1 MTLLTLA
8 ASAWKWIATVVTM
21 PVWLPVVAALRRA
34 EARS

>member
-8 ASAWKWIATVVTM
+8 ASAWKWTATVVTM
-21 PVWLPVVAALRRA
+21 PVWLPVVVALRRV

>member
-8 ASAWKWIATVVTM
+8 ASAWKWIATVVSM
-21 PVWLPVVAALRRA
+21 PVWLPVVVALRRA